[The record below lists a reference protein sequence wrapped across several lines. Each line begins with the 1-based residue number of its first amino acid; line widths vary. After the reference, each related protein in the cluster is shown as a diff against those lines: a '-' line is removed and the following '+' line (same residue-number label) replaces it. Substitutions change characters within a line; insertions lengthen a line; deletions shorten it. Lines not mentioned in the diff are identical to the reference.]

1 MAIIRKPTGN
11 KCWKGYAKKGTLLHC
26 QWECKLVW
34 ILWRIGQKFLKKIK
48 QSYRMIQQ
56 SHSSIY
62 QEKTLIGKD
71 ACTPVFIAPLFT
83 TAKMSQFSSV
93 TQSHLTLCDPMD
105 CRTPGL
111 PVHHELLE
119 FTQNHVHWVGDAI
132 QPPHP
137 LSTPSPP
144 AFNQSQHQGKR
155 PISQFFASGGQ
166 SIWVSA
172 SASVLPMNIQDWL
185 PLGWTVWISLQSKG
199 LSRVFT
205 NTIAQKH
212 QFFGAQLSL

>member
-1 MAIIRKPTGN
+1 MQIIYLKRVDIKIYKEVIAIIRKPTGN

-48 QSYRMIQQ
+48 QSYGMIQQ

-62 QEKTLIGKD
+62 PEKTLIEKD

-93 TQSHLTLCDPMD
+93 AQSHLTLCDPMD
-105 CRTPGL
+105 CRMPGL

-119 FTQNHVHWVGDAI
+119 FTQNHV
-132 QPPHP
+132 
-137 LSTPSPP
+137 L
-144 AFNQSQHQGKR
+144 
-155 PISQFFASGGQ
+155 
-166 SIWVSA
+166 
-172 SASVLPMNIQDWL
+172 
-185 PLGWTVWISLQSKG
+185 
-199 LSRVFT
+199 
-205 NTIAQKH
+205 
-212 QFFGAQLSL
+212 